1 MAISAIS
8 VSRYKRFFQQKKL
21 LSVLDYGAGT
31 LRNSK
36 FLAEEGFRVY
46 AADIPDQVERILA
59 MSGRE
64 RLAGVLATDQLER
77 SHLGVDLVLSS
88 YVFNIIPDGTEK
100 SRYLQNI
107 VLNLRPEGYLLI
119 EVRCR
124 VQSAHCSSGCS
135 QGRKCPLCVK
145 TYSHQELDELLIP
158 YGFKRVSHYYRR
170 HAVAVLYQRVN
181 A

>member
-21 LSVLDYGAGT
+21 MSVLDYGAGT

-46 AADIPDQVERILA
+46 AADIPAQVERIMQ
-59 MSGRE
+59 MSGHE
-64 RLAGVLATDQLER
+64 RLAGVLASDQLER
-77 SHLGVDLVLSS
+77 SHLDVDLVLSS
-88 YVFNIIPDGTEK
+88 YVLNIIPDGSEK
-100 SRYLQNI
+100 SRYLKNI
-107 VLNLRPEGYLLI
+107 VLNLRPEGYFLI

-124 VQSAHCSSGCS
+124 VQSQQCSSGCS
-135 QGRKCPLCVK
+135 HGHKCSSCVK
-145 TYSHQELDELLIP
+145 TYSHEELDEMLVP
-158 YGFKRVSHYYRR
+158 YGFKRISHYYRR
-170 HAVAVLYQRVN
+170 HAVAVLYQRIN